1 MNRKTP
7 SCRLWVR
14 DPLTHTQP
22 TGDAHALPGRKPELR
37 DADTL
42 TLTSRY
48 GSRSLCLRLSMYMTL
63 SVLQRESTC
72 CVCPR
77 RQSHFAKALP
87 ITHRIYMTGV
97 ALRPTRA
104 APHVRA
110 AAEPQATPL
119 TC

>member
-22 TGDAHALPGRKPELR
+22 TGDAHAVPGRKPELR

-48 GSRSLCLRLSMYMTL
+48 GSRSLYLRLSMYMML

-72 CVCPR
+72 CVPGGKATSPR
-77 RQSHFAKALP
+77 PYRLHTAS
-87 ITHRIYMTGV
+87 T
-97 ALRPTRA
+97 
-104 APHVRA
+104 
-110 AAEPQATPL
+110 
-119 TC
+119 